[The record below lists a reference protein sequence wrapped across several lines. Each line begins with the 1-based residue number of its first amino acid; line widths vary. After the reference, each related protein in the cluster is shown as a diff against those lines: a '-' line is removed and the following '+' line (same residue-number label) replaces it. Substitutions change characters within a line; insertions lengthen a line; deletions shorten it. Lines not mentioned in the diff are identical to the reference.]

1 MSWFTKKKQLF
12 VCQIKQGATIK
23 GFVAIAACLAV
34 ATSCV
39 KDVILDAM
47 EEPTVVMECILSDDP
62 VQTLYLVYTKGASRE
77 AAPDLPEATAVLTD
91 LTEGKEA
98 GRFARTADGSWTLA
112 YGALPEHRYRLDVTI
127 PGHDPIWAEQ
137 TMPEAPGVAVDWHKW
152 NILPQNAK
160 DTSED
165 YIGYDFRF
173 THASDPVWFYGI
185 DYPTADSPGE
195 LTQYLYTNSP
205 AVDRYNETEYFRS
218 GEESA
223 WSAPDSDVLRTTCYT
238 VLDGVPKHSKFLRFP
253 PQENVRQEKFLVSG
267 SFKGYI
273 IDVKNFT
280 HAEIRPAELHYLS
293 VSEDYDRFLLDSG
306 YLMEVKASSDLSAI
320 FLRDNVYTNIQ
331 GGIGFFGAK
340 IERTLEWEGRD
351 FWQRNG
357 YFLLAS
363 FVAGFRADEYFEI
376 DSQFVLTS
384 RPFELLH
391 FECWHTHPG
400 EWAPDWEPVESEW
413 GGLSSRFSLD
423 VIQDQEQMD
432 ASGLGDCGEIDF
444 SKKKVLLGAM
454 RLVNEFPILISFGIP
469 GNNGRHGEEWPGGC
483 YPMILLCDIPS
494 HYDNSG
500 TVTAFQMAFRY
511 AILVDKDEPIATG
524 LHLKEQFVAHLSSG
538 FDRTWLAEQ
547 LCFVQ

>member
-1 MSWFTKKKQLF
+1 MKKTGIAL
-12 VCQIKQGATIK
+12 I
-23 GFVAIAACLAV
+23 AICCLLA

-47 EEPTVVMECILSDDP
+47 EEPTVVVECILSDDP
-62 VQTLYLVYTKGASRE
+62 VQTLYLTYTKGASRE

-98 GRFARTADGSWTLA
+98 GRFTRVADGSWTLTYA
-112 YGALPEHRYRLDVTI
+112 AVPEHRYRLDVAI
-127 PGHDPIWAEQ
+127 PGREPIWAEQ
-137 TMPEAPGVAVDWHKW
+137 TMPEVPGITVGWHKW
-152 NILPQNAK
+152 NILPRNAK

-223 WSAPDSDVLRTTCYT
+223 WSAPDSDVLRTTCYP

-273 IDVKNFT
+273 SDVKNFT

-351 FWQRNG
+351 SWQRNG

-363 FVAGFRADEYFEI
+363 FIVGYREYEW
-376 DSQFVLTS
+376 QFAAPISRFVFSS

-391 FECWHTHPG
+391 YECWRLESDASG
-400 EWAPDWEPVESEW
+400 PDWVPTEDNGW
-413 GGLSSRFSLD
+413 GAWSYFSLD
-423 VIQDQEQMD
+423 IIQNREQLD
-432 ASGLGDCGEIDF
+432 ASGLGECGEIDF
-444 SKKKVLLGAM
+444 SKKKVLLGAI
-454 RLVNEFPILISFGIP
+454 RSSSFPILISFGIP
-469 GNNGRHGEEWPGGC
+469 GNNGSHSVDWPGGC
-483 YPMILLCDIPS
+483 YPMILLQDMEHS
-494 HYDNSG
+494 MNYLW
-500 TVTAFQMAFRY
+500 AFRY
-511 AILVDKDEPIATG
+511 AISVDKDEPIATG
-524 LHLKEQFVAHLSSG
+524 VQMFDQFVAHNHISG
-538 FDRTWLAEQ
+538 HLGWLANQ
-547 LCFVQ
+547 LSYIQ